1 MDFDVIVIGSGF
13 GGAVTACR
21 LAEANQ
27 RVLVL
32 ERGRRWQRYPRGLRD
47 AWLWDHKHPER
58 HNGWLDMRVFP
69 NMSVVQGSGVG
80 GGSLIYANISTEA
93 PSSVFS
99 RGWPREISYDELKP
113 YYDRAGAMLKVQR
126 VPEAQWPARTVFM
139 KRAAESVGHKQRFQP
154 LELAVSFDEEWRYS
168 RPDCHDYSQ
177 SKRFINEHGVE
188 QGTCV
193 HCGLCDLGCPVRAK
207 NTLDVN
213 YIPRAERYNADVRE
227 LHQVCNIEPL
237 VGGYRVSFDRLHDGQ
252 RKPGSA
258 SAPRV
263 VLAAGSLGST
273 ELLLRCKLQTKSL
286 PRLSARLGK
295 GWSSNGDFLTPS
307 IHRERVS
314 PTLGP
319 TITSAIN
326 FLDGEDAGQSYWV
339 QDGGFFDLLGPMLLS
354 KRHRLLAK
362 HTRAKLL
369 LGALELLVGK
379 RDPLAHVMP
388 WFGQAVDGSD
398 GEMSLSRRI
407 GPFGGELQL
416 HWDVEASLPAMNA
429 LIGRHKQLAHAM
441 GGVPLITP
449 SWSALKDLI
458 TPHPLGG
465 CGMGDDAK
473 HGVVDHSGEVF
484 GYPGLFVADGS
495 IFPRAIGVNPSRTIA
510 ALAERIAD
518 HMKASVARA

>member
-21 LAEANQ
+21 LAQANQ

-58 HNGWLDMRVFP
+58 HNGWMDMRVFR

-93 PSSVFS
+93 PRSAFAK
-99 RGWPREISYDELKP
+99 GWPAEINYAELKP
-113 YYDRAGAMLKVQR
+113 YYDRVGKMLNVQR
-126 VPEAQWPARTVFM
+126 VPEAQWPARTKFM
-139 KRAAESVGHKQRFQP
+139 KRAADSVGHQRRFQP
-154 LELAVSFDEEWRYS
+154 LELAVSFDQDWSYA

-177 SKRFINEHGVE
+177 TKRFINEHGVE

-213 YIPRAERYNADVRE
+213 YIPRAERDHADVRE
-227 LHQVCNIEPL
+227 LHQVRNIEPL
-237 VGGYRVSFDRLHDGQ
+237 VGGYRVSFERLHGGE
-252 RKPGSA
+252 RKPGSVTA
-258 SAPRV
+258 RRV
-263 VLAAGSLGST
+263 ILAAGSLGST
-273 ELLLRCKLQTKSL
+273 ELLLRCKLETRSL

-319 TITSAIN
+319 TITSAID
-326 FLDGEDAGQSYWV
+326 FLDGEDNGQSYWV
-339 QDGGFFDLLGPMLLS
+339 QDGGFFDLMGPMLMS
-354 KRHRLLAK
+354 KRQTFLARHAK
-362 HTRAKLL
+362 AKLL
-369 LGALELLVGK
+369 LGALQLFIGK

-388 WFGQAVDGSD
+388 WFGQAVDGGD
-398 GEMSLSRRI
+398 GEMSLGRRF
-407 GPFGGELQL
+407 GPFGGDLELR
-416 HWDVEASLPAMNA
+416 WEIDASLPAMNA
-429 LIGRHKQLAHAM
+429 LIGRHQELARAM
-441 GGVPLITP
+441 GGVPLVAP
-449 SWSALKDLI
+449 SWRFSKDLI

-465 CGMGDDAK
+465 CGMGQDATR
-473 HGVVDHSGEVF
+473 GVVDHAGQVF
-484 GYPGLFVADGS
+484 GYPGLYVADGS

-510 ALAERIAD
+510 ALAERIAE
-518 HMKASVARA
+518 HIAQA